1 MDEGPLKKLVHQ
13 DFVAIALAALVVSLA
28 LPAREIGWRVWFG
41 VELTGGSRTLVEVV
55 PAFQASP
62 GRVAMLT
69 VAHWWWFSRPIRIFF
84 DRVATRTGGSRT
96 PAEVVSAH
104 SGLN

>member
-13 DFVAIALAALVVSLA
+13 DFVAIAMAALVVSLA
-28 LPAREIGWRVWFG
+28 LPAREIGWRVWIDD
-41 VELTGGSRTLVEVV
+41 ELTSGSRTLVEVV
-55 PAFQASP
+55 PAFQGFP
-62 GRVAMLT
+62 
-69 VAHWWWFSRPIRIFF
+69 

-104 SGLN
+104 LGFF